1 MKRRYYVW
9 DNSKI
14 YIKFVDVEGITQYRT
29 SDGQL
34 FIDLIEAQ
42 LHDPSGNI
50 ETVVTYEPPPN
61 STLIVPSDFV
71 RTWEWTGNEW
81 KEKQSKP
88 TALERLEAVENALME
103 LIMGGK

>member
-14 YIKFVDVEGITQYRT
+14 YIKFVDIEEINQYKTQ
-29 SDGQL
+29 DGQL
-34 FIDLIEAQ
+34 FIDLIEA
-42 LHDPSGNI
+42 LVHDPDGNI

-61 STLIVPSDFV
+61 STLIAPVDLTRV
-71 RTWEWTGNEW
+71 WEWTGQDW